1 MDNKIRL
8 VVKVAVLIAIEIVVF
23 FVASLLA
30 HASGALHISPL
41 VSVSLGIA
49 ITIAYNIVFDT
60 FIRDTQRK
68 LDGRLH
74 LVEMDNQKLR
84 RDFEKLKVEV
94 LTSDIDRGSTR

>member
-1 MDNKIRL
+1 MNNKVRL
-8 VVKVAVLIAIEIVVF
+8 AVKVAILIAIEIVVF

-30 HASGALHISPL
+30 HESGALHISPL

-68 LDGRLH
+68 LDSRLH
-74 LVEMDNQKLR
+74 SVEMDNQKLR